1 MTEFKYG
8 NIAQLV
14 ERTPDKGEVKGSIP
28 FIPTYTEIAQRVE
41 QKKTFELRFKL
52 SQQIQ
57 SKGSLC

>member
-1 MTEFKYG
+1 MAEFKYG

-41 QKKTFELRFKL
+41 QKKTL
-52 SQQIQ
+52 
-57 SKGSLC
+57 